1 MPPIA
6 VPPELRPR
14 PRPRGPRCVRGP
26 SPESPPTAAAIENY
40 SSISEEGESVAAR
53 VKKRLQRVSKVF
65 YERGG
70 ILD

>member
-26 SPESPPTAAAIENY
+26 SPVNPTTAAIESY

-65 YERGG
+65 GQKGG
-70 ILD
+70 IL